1 MPELSHVD
9 DVLDV
14 YFWSLIESIWTII
27 LFTINYYY
35 YSCDSFISLLTP
47 AWAVVCG
54 SLNYAYTQ
62 KTHSYSTLAFICT
75 TLQQHNPTH
84 ADARRAHVVSYDQIL

>member
-1 MPELSHVD
+1 MPELPHID

-62 KTHSYSTLAFICT
+62 K
-75 TLQQHNPTH
+75 NPLVLHTRIYLYY
-84 ADARRAHVVSYDQIL
+84 ATAT